1 MSNIGISRSS
11 PLRREREHR
20 GGGGGGGV
28 YSAGVHIEGLSAVGM
43 LIVPPSSS
51 SSSYVRARTS
61 DLCVVAANL

>member
-20 GGGGGGGV
+20 GGGGGGV